1 MEAQEKHG
9 RRWNIISGYLTGR
22 PAVHCRNRWLSLLR
36 AGRITDGI
44 QKAAAMFDTSTL
56 HPVAPGSFISPA
68 PSPTPSQGSSGF
80 ESGLESFFNNWETQP
95 TLSSQ
100 ESTESYPE
108 GLPMDYSHYNAG
120 PAGSQHL
127 SHGHHRSES
136 SSSTLSWTSSLSST
150 EFGVTPLLDQVSY
163 NQGTMSP
170 EAMTT
175 AIPNVSRMGSP
186 SQLEPLHTITLT
198 PPLQTQSESLIMTC
212 SHPYC
217 PFQSTTLIDIWRH
230 MTWDHIG
237 NKMHCPPEMSA
248 LVEKVVIGSGSM
260 NQ

>member
-1 MEAQEKHG
+1 MDAQEKHG

-44 QKAAAMFDTSTL
+44 QKAAATFDTSTL

-80 ESGLESFFNNWETQP
+80 ESGLESLFNNWETQP

-100 ESTESYPE
+100 ESTENYTE
-108 GLPMDYSHYNAG
+108 GLPIGYGHFNTG
-120 PAGSQHL
+120 NSQHV
-127 SHGHHRSES
+127 SHGHHRSAS
-136 SSSTLSWTSSLSST
+136 SSSTLSWTSST
-150 EFGVTPLLDQVSY
+150 EFGVAPLLEQVSY

-170 EAMTT
+170 ELMTT
-175 AIPNVSRMGSP
+175 AISNGSRMGSP

-198 PPLQTQSESLIMTC
+198 PPLQTQTESLIMTC

-217 PFQSTTLIDIWRH
+217 PFQSTNLTEIWRH

-237 NKMHCPPEMSA
+237 NKTHCPPEMSA
-248 LVEKVVIGSGSM
+248 LVERVVIDSGSTS
-260 NQ
+260 Q